1 MDNET
6 REKDT
11 RSLVMKFFDYAQ
23 QLGVDEAVD
32 RVMKTSKQADEWMFR
47 KLMGWAGDRVH
58 LKDEIES
65 HFFRIG
71 KNWAKWTDEVRMK
84 SGKEHRH
91 LISLKGGLQLCA
103 HIYYR
108 LSVAE
113 NEKTLLDELYRFKL
127 NAWKVIERNGEV
139 EVLEQLLLSDG
150 SPVLEV
156 LPPFVELGKKGVEQ
170 VVRGSSMELAEVGD
184 GIYGELLRM
193 VYRMVN
199 FCETGLELPDSVSEL
214 VSVLPSFWENDLLI
228 QFMMYED
235 LAIII
240 DSEKNG
246 RTSFSPFKMEIT
258 FFNGEGKCLGP
269 LKPREFSDL
278 YDKYRKNLALIPFI
292 PSFVQRQYMMDQIT
306 GIFT

>member
-1 MDNET
+1 MDNEKH
-6 REKDT
+6 EKDP
-11 RSLVMKFFDYAQ
+11 RSLVMRFFDYAQ

-58 LKDEIES
+58 LKDEIGS

-71 KNWAKWTDEVRMK
+71 KNWAEWTDDVWMK
-84 SGKEHRH
+84 TGEECRH
-91 LISLKGGLQLCA
+91 LMSLKGGLQLCA

-113 NEKTLLDELYRFKL
+113 NEKALLNELHRFKL
-127 NAWKVIERNGEV
+127 NTWKVIERNDEID
-139 EVLEQLLLSDG
+139 VLAKLLESDG

-156 LPPFVELGKKGVEQ
+156 LTPFVELGKKGVEQ
-170 VVRGSSMELAEVGD
+170 AMRESSMELAEVGD

-193 VYRMVN
+193 VYRMVHY
-199 FCETGLELPDSVSEL
+199 CEPGLEVPDSVSEL
-214 VSVLPSFWENDLLI
+214 VLVLPSFWENDLLI

-258 FFNGEGKCLGP
+258 FSNREGKCLGP

-278 YDKYRKNLALIPFI
+278 YDKFRKNLALIPFI
-292 PSFVQRQYMMDQIT
+292 PSFVQRQYLMDQLT
-306 GIFT
+306 GIFR